1 MIIIQNLNKSFG
13 DKVIIRDFS
22 YHFPTNTNIGIVGP
36 NGAGKTTLL
45 NIITGTE
52 EHNSG
57 DIIIPKN
64 CVLGYLSQSPSA
76 TPLPTILEECI
87 SGNQTLL
94 DIQKKLNESL
104 KKIEENYTEEVFNEY
119 ETLEKEF
126 SDKGGYALE
135 AEAKG
140 ILVGLGFETSQF
152 EQSPLELSGGWR
164 MRLEL
169 AKLLINNPNF
179 LILDEPTNHLDLPSL
194 TWLEGY
200 LKSFKGT
207 LLFVSH
213 DREFLNNL
221 SDKILHISNGNLK
234 IYNGSFDDFIEQKE
248 ENTKLVQ
255 KQLESIKRK
264 QNHLQDFVDRF
275 RSKAS
280 KAKQA
285 QSKLKIIERLKKM
298 EERLDIDSFEEKTV
312 FKMEIEKQ
320 SGKVVLDVKEA
331 AIGYNNTILKD
342 KINLRILR
350 GNKIAIIGTNGIG
363 KSTFLKTIIGEIP
376 LISGKLTLGNN
387 VSIGYYAQSQLD
399 ILDPNMTALE
409 NILNISKNLTQQ
421 QARAFLGNMLIKRD
435 DVNKQVKVLS
445 GGEKSKV
452 AIAAILSQKNNF
464 LILDEPTN
472 HLDMSS
478 IEALSQTL
486 KEYNGTILIV
496 SHNRAFIN
504 SFASQLLIFEKNQE
518 LNFINIEN

>member
-1 MIIIQNLNKSFG
+1 
-13 DKVIIRDFS
+13 
-22 YHFPTNTNIGIVGP
+22 
-36 NGAGKTTLL
+36 
-45 NIITGTE
+45 
-52 EHNSG
+52 
-57 DIIIPKN
+57 
-64 CVLGYLSQSPSA
+64 
-76 TPLPTILEECI
+76 
-87 SGNQTLL
+87 
-94 DIQKKLNESL
+94 
-104 KKIEENYTEEVFNEY
+104 
-119 ETLEKEF
+119 
-126 SDKGGYALE
+126 
-135 AEAKG
+135 
-140 ILVGLGFETSQF
+140 
-152 EQSPLELSGGWR
+152 
-164 MRLEL
+164 
-169 AKLLINNPNF
+169 
-179 LILDEPTNHLDLPSL
+179 
-194 TWLEGY
+194 
-200 LKSFKGT
+200 
-207 LLFVSH
+207 
-213 DREFLNNL
+213 
-221 SDKILHISNGNLK
+221 
-234 IYNGSFDDFIEQKE
+234 
-248 ENTKLVQ
+248 
-255 KQLESIKRK
+255 
-264 QNHLQDFVDRF
+264 
-275 RSKAS
+275 
-280 KAKQA
+280 
-285 QSKLKIIERLKKM
+285 M

-331 AIGYNNTILKD
+331 AIGYNTILKD

-486 KEYNGTILIV
+486 KGYNGTILLV